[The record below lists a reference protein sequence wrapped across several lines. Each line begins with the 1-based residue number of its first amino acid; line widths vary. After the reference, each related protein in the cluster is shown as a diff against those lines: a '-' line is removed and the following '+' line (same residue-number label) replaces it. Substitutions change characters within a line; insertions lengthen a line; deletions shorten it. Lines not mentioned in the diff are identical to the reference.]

1 MIRVEGLRVRAGDF
15 TLRIGE
21 LSIEGG
27 EYLTLMGPSG
37 AGKTIL
43 LEALIGF
50 RRPEAGRI
58 YIDGGDVTD
67 LPPERRGFAY
77 VPQSIALWPH
87 MTVYENIAYG
97 LRIRGTRESEIHRRV
112 LEVAEYIGIRGLLRR
127 MPETLSG
134 GERQRVAL
142 ARALIIGPKALLLD
156 EPLSSL
162 DEASRESAKELIRR
176 LHRELGFTAIHV
188 THDPVEAAELGERM
202 AVMYGGEIIQVGR
215 PMEVFRDPRSMEVA
229 WLSGR
234 PNILEGVVEDC
245 DGGLLLIDVEGVKL
259 TAAYTKSLTPGD
271 RVLLLLGREDIV
283 LSRIPVRSSMR
294 NRIRCEVAGVEELG
308 PLIEVELM
316 RGGLCLRALIT
327 RGSYEE
333 LSPRPGDMLYA
344 GFKATAVKVIP
355 ST

>member
-1 MIRVEGLRVRAGDF
+1 MIRVEGLRVMAGDF
-15 TLRIGE
+15 KLRVEE
-21 LSIEGG
+21 LDVERG

-37 AGKTIL
+37 AGKTIF
-43 LEALIGF
+43 LETLVGF
-50 RRPEAGRI
+50 RRPEAGSI
-58 YIDGGDVTD
+58 YIDGRDITD
-67 LPPERRGFAY
+67 LPPEKRGLAY

-97 LRIRGTRESEIHRRV
+97 LRIRGTRESELRRRV
-112 LEVAEYIGIRGLLRR
+112 LKVAEYIGIEGLLKR

-134 GERQRVAL
+134 GEKQRVAL
-142 ARALIIGPKALLLD
+142 ARALIIKPQALLLD

-162 DEASRESAKELIRR
+162 DEASRESAKELIKR

-188 THDPVEAAELGERM
+188 THDPVEAAELGKRM

-215 PMEVFRDPRSMEVA
+215 PMEVFRDPKSMEVA

-234 PNILEGVVEDC
+234 PNILEGIVKRCE
-245 DGGLLLIDVEGVKL
+245 GGVQLIDVEGVELK
-259 TAAYTKSLTPGD
+259 AAHPKPLPTGR
-271 RVLLLLGREDIV
+271 RVILLLGREDIV
-283 LSRIPVRSSMR
+283 LSRAPLRSSMR
-294 NRIRCEVAGVEELG
+294 NQLHCRVAGVEELG

-316 RGGLCLRALIT
+316 RGGVSLRVLIT

-333 LSPRPGDMLYA
+333 LNPKPGEMLYA
-344 GFKATAVKVIP
+344 GFKATAVKVLP

>member
-15 TLRIGE
+15 KLHVEEFDVER
-21 LSIEGG
+21 G

-43 LEALIGF
+43 LETLIGF
-50 RRPEAGRI
+50 RRPEAGSI
-58 YIDGGDVTD
+58 YINGRDVTD
-67 LPPERRGFAY
+67 LPPERRGLAY

-97 LRIRGTRESEIHRRV
+97 LRIRGTRESELRGRV
-112 LEVAEYIGIRGLLRR
+112 LEVAEYIGIEGLLKR

-142 ARALIIGPKALLLD
+142 ARALIIEPQALLLD

-162 DEASRESAKELIRR
+162 DEASRESAKELIKR

-188 THDPVEAAELGERM
+188 THDPVEAAELGNRM
-202 AVMYGGEIIQVGR
+202 AVMYGGEIIQVGK
-215 PMEVFRDPRSMEVA
+215 PMEVFRDPKSMEVA

-234 PNILEGVVEDC
+234 PNILEGIVKSCE
-245 DGGLLLIDVEGVKL
+245 GGVLLIDVGGVELKAVHPKPIS
-259 TAAYTKSLTPGD
+259 TGS
-271 RVLLLLGREDIV
+271 RVILLLGREDIV
-283 LSRIPVRSSMR
+283 LSRFPLRSSMR
-294 NRIRCEVAGVEELG
+294 NQLSCHVAGVEELG
-308 PLIEVELM
+308 PLIEVELA
-316 RGGLCLRALIT
+316 RGGVSLRVLIT

-333 LSPRPGDMLYA
+333 LSPKPGERLYA
-344 GFKATAVKVIP
+344 GFKATAVKVIS